1 MAKYIS
7 NMKGC
12 RASYK
17 MYFGQRFRALL
28 ILQKTV
34 FNFQIIVDVRVKQK
48 IESVK
53 SVTPAQIWMQ

>member
-12 RASYK
+12 RAPYK
-17 MYFGQRFRALL
+17 MYFGQLFCAL
-28 ILQKTV
+28 ITSQKTG

-53 SVTPAQIWMQ
+53 TIIPAQI